1 MKRHDVQTYSSREGP
16 SSAPMR
22 TYTTDRSAT
31 DRSAT
36 DRSELG
42 TVNTDILER
51 LLPSVVERESEEEE
65 DEEEEQDEDTKP
77 KRSRDEVP
85 DDEDEMLTR
94 SSVSVE
100 ELVTLTIVEL
110 NKRLTGLS
118 KAEVNKLKARR
129 RTLKNRGYAQ
139 NCRSS
144 KDEEEKRLK
153 DEGDKLEK
161 EIAELTQIND
171 EKRKKVE
178 DFKEK
183 YLKLRKFAE
192 DLKKK
197 KNQEKQNEQMVSS
210 SDGRDAG

>member
-22 TYTTDRSAT
+22 TYTTDRSATDRSATDRSAT

-85 DDEDEMLTR
+85 DDEDEMLT
-94 SSVSVE
+94 V
-100 ELVTLTIVEL
+100 IH
-110 NKRLTGLS
+110 
-118 KAEVNKLKARR
+118 
-129 RTLKNRGYAQ
+129 
-139 NCRSS
+139 
-144 KDEEEKRLK
+144 
-153 DEGDKLEK
+153 LEK
-161 EIAELTQIND
+161 FN
-171 EKRKKVE
+171 
-178 DFKEK
+178 
-183 YLKLRKFAE
+183 
-192 DLKKK
+192 
-197 KNQEKQNEQMVSS
+197 
-210 SDGRDAG
+210 